1 MEPVL
6 RSAAMS
12 VLPSLI
18 RNSGLLLAGTAA
30 AKGLVLVATLLLARR
45 LGPEGFGLYSLVFA
59 YLAFFELVA
68 DAGLDSI
75 LVRDLARKAGDAARR
90 LGDALILRAALMV
103 AVVPTA
109 ALLFPVLTGQAG
121 GAWLVVLGGAALVA
135 SNRRPSLRS
144 LLETRYRT
152 ALRMGWPT
160 LLGVLAEA
168 VHVGL
173 LLAWLPAGGVPRA
186 VAAQAIASFPFFV
199 ILALLAGRQGAV
211 ALRPDAA
218 RLRALFATALPLLAM
233 LAVNVVLARIDVV
246 MLEVL
251 RGTREVG
258 LYSAPV
264 RIVEIANLLPILLM
278 TSVYPLFAAS
288 HPHDPVRVDKLLRG
302 SLRVLGTVLVPLAA
316 AEIVFAEPLISALFG
331 TSFAASAP
339 VLVVLALSEVF
350 VFADIVL
357 TARFLA
363 TGAERAN
370 LAIVAMA
377 AAANVLGN
385 LWLIPTEGARGAAL
399 ATLGAYALR
408 VLAGVLFA
416 RTRGATRTAAAS
428 LLPAVL
434 AGTVCFAP
442 AFLVEPLRPVWFALG
457 LAAYPVGL
465 YLLGS
470 FRLRDLTQLR
480 DAARAAAEGRVDP
493 EDLPGGRDVG
503 RDAGPR

>member
-1 MEPVL
+1 
-6 RSAAMS
+6 MS

-45 LGPEGFGLYSLVFA
+45 LGPEGFGLYTLVFA

-68 DAGLDSI
+68 DAGLDSL

-90 LGDALILRAALMV
+90 LGDALVLRAALTA
-103 AVVPTA
+103 AVVPAA
-109 ALLFPVLTGQAG
+109 ALLFPVITGRTD
-121 GAWLVVLGGAALVA
+121 GAWLIVLGGAALVA

-144 LLETRYRT
+144 LLETPYRT

-168 VHVGL
+168 LHVGL
-173 LLAWLPAGGVPRA
+173 LLVWLPAGGVPRA
-186 VAAQAIASFPFFV
+186 VAAQAVASLPFLL
-199 ILALLAGRQGAV
+199 ILAVLANRQGAV
-211 ALRPDAA
+211 ALRPDAT
-218 RLRALFATALPLLAM
+218 RMKALLAAALPLLAM
-233 LAVNVVLARIDVV
+233 LAVNVVLARIDVI
-246 MLEVL
+246 MLEVM

-331 TSFAASAP
+331 LSFAASAP

-370 LAIVAMA
+370 LALVAMA
-377 AAANVLGN
+377 AAANVVGN
-385 LWLIPTEGARGAAL
+385 LWLIPSEGARGAAL

-408 VLAGVLFA
+408 VVAGVLF
-416 RTRGATRTAAAS
+416 RETRGATRTAATS

-434 AGTVCFAP
+434 AGAVCFAP

-493 EDLPGGRDVG
+493 DDLPARRDVG